1 MRLLF
6 VTSTRVGDAIL
17 SSGILDHLIGAN
29 PGCRVTVACGPA
41 AAALFSA
48 LPGLERIVVLEK
60 MAFSLH
66 WLALWAACVGTVWD
80 VIVDLRNAP
89 LTLLLAARRR
99 YRIRRSREAVHRV
112 VKMAEVVGLADNPP
126 TPRLWTGDAHRA
138 AAVQRI
144 PDGSPVLAIGPT
156 ANWVAKTWPAD
167 RFAELAERLTGPAG
181 ILPGGRVALF
191 GCADERPSAVRL
203 IEAIP
208 AERRLDLIGR
218 LDLIEVFACLER
230 CAFYV
235 GNDSG
240 LMHLAAAA
248 GVPTLGLFG
257 PSPEA
262 MYAPWGPF
270 TDVVRPDAAYEEI
283 FPDGFDPKDTG
294 TLMNG
299 LSVHRVEQAAVALWR
314 RVRETAA

>member
-6 VTSTRVGDAIL
+6 VTSTRVGDAVL
-17 SSGILDHLIGAN
+17 SSGILDHLVAAN

-41 AAALFSA
+41 AAPLFGA

-66 WLALWAACVGTVWD
+66 WLALWGACVGTVWD

-89 LTLLLAARRR
+89 MTLLLAARRR
-99 YRIRRSREAVHRV
+99 FRIRRSREAVHRV
-112 VKMAEVVGLADNPP
+112 VKMAEVVGLAEDPP
-126 TPRLWTGDAHRA
+126 SPRLWTNESHRTLA
-138 AAVQRI
+138 ARLI
-144 PDGSPVLAIGPT
+144 PDGPPVLAVGPT

-167 RFAELAERLTGPAG
+167 RFAELTERLTGPAG

-191 GCADERPSAVRL
+191 GRADERPSAVRL
-203 IEAIP
+203 IDAIP
-208 AERRLDLIGR
+208 ADRRIDLIGCI
-218 LDLIEVFACLER
+218 DLAEVHACLGR

-240 LMHLAAAA
+240 LMHIAAAA

-262 MYAPWGPF
+262 MYAPWGPKA
-270 TDVVRPDAAYEEI
+270 DVVRADKAYEEI
-283 FPDGFDPKDTG
+283 FPDGFDPKNTG
-294 TLMNG
+294 TLMDG
-299 LSVHRVEQAAVALWR
+299 LGVDRVEQAARALWG
-314 RVRETAA
+314 RVAEAAA

>member
-6 VTSTRVGDAIL
+6 VTSTRVGDAVL
-17 SSGILDHLIGAN
+17 SSGILDHLIGAS

-41 AAALFSA
+41 AAPLFA
-48 LPGLERIVVLEK
+48 ATPGLERIVVLEK
-60 MAFSLH
+60 MALSLH
-66 WLALWAACVGTVWD
+66 WLALWATCVATVWD

-89 LTLLLAARRR
+89 PTLLLATRRR

-112 VKMAEVVGLADNPP
+112 IKMAEVVGLAENPP
-126 TPRLWTGDAHRA
+126 APRLWTSGAHRSA
-138 AAVQRI
+138 AAHLVKEG
-144 PDGSPVLAIGPT
+144 PPVLAIGPT
-156 ANWVAKTWPAD
+156 ANWIAKTWPAD
-167 RFAELAERLTGPAG
+167 CFARLAERLTGPAG

-191 GCADERPSAVRL
+191 GRADERPSAVCL
-203 IEAIP
+203 IDAIP
-208 AERRLDLIGR
+208 AERRIDLIGR

-248 GVPTLGLFG
+248 GIPTLGLFG

-262 MYAPWGPF
+262 MYAPWGPLA
-270 TDVVRPDAAYEEI
+270 DVVRPDTAYEEI

-294 TLMNG
+294 TLMDG
-299 LSVHRVEQAAVALWR
+299 LSVDRVEQAANALWR
-314 RVRETAA
+314 RVQETAA